1 MTIEDDVKFLERVP
15 TLRLIGRAGLR
26 IIAIGAEQRYVH
38 GGEILFQKDFP
49 ADSGYVVQEGGFR
62 LSNDREVGAIGFNAG
77 PGTLLAEMAM
87 IADTQ
92 YSMTATAMTPST
104 VIRIPRSLFLK
115 MLEGYPDA
123 ARRLRDYIA
132 SRAEQSEGDLER
144 VYTKMSGG
152 NERGQ

>member
-1 MTIEDDVKFLERVP
+1 MTIEDDVKLLERVP
-15 TLRLIGRAGLR
+15 FLRLVGRAGLR

-38 GGEILFQKDFP
+38 GGEVLFHKNTP
-49 ADSGYVVQEGGFR
+49 ADSSYVVQEGAFR
-62 LSNDREVGAIGFNAG
+62 VGEGSLSFNAG

-92 YSMTATAMTPST
+92 HTMTATAITPST

-123 ARRLRDYIA
+123 ARQLRDHIEME
-132 SRAEQSEGDLER
+132 AEQSALDLAHIHTAMR
-144 VYTKMSGG
+144 GKDRG
-152 NERGQ
+152 NKN

>member
-15 TLRLIGRAGLR
+15 LLRLVGRSGLR

-38 GGEILFQKDFP
+38 GGEILYHKNTA
-49 ADSGYVVQEGGFR
+49 ADSSYVVQEGAFR
-62 LSNDREVGAIGFNAG
+62 VSSDRDDDTFGFNAG

-87 IADTQ
+87 IAETD
-92 YSMTATAMTPST
+92 YGMTATAITPST

-123 ARRLRDYIA
+123 ARRLRDHIA
-132 SRAEQSEGDLER
+132 TQADESGAELVHIHTVMR
-144 VYTKMSGG
+144 G
-152 NERGQ
+152 NDRGQ